1 MFAQYARID
10 NLNQHSKNRQ
20 FPASNP
26 LANLL
31 VIVVGALTIAIS
43 VVVGVVA
50 FFALMGVVLCLAL
63 ILGVRA
69 WWINRRISAGR
80 RRETTQPGLAAHE
93 SQTIEGEFRVVT
105 ADEKQTPKH

>member
-1 MFAQYARID
+1 M
-10 NLNQHSKNRQ
+10 NQHNKNRQ

-50 FFALMGVVLCLAL
+50 FFALMGVVLCFAV
-63 ILGVRA
+63 ILGVRS
-69 WWINRRISAGR
+69 WWITRRMQGGR
-80 RRETTQPGLAAHE
+80 RQRTTQQGRSGHD
-93 SQTIEGEFRVVT
+93 SQTIEGEYRVIA
-105 ADEKQTPKH
+105 ADKKNPPKN

>member
-1 MFAQYARID
+1 MNR
-10 NLNQHSKNRQ
+10 HSKNKR

-31 VIVVGALTIAIS
+31 VIVVGALTIAVS

-50 FFALMGVVLCLAL
+50 FFALMGVVICLAL

-69 WWINRRISAGR
+69 WWINRKIQAGR
-80 RRETTQPGLAAHE
+80 PKNTSQQGQATHE
-93 SQTIEGEFRVVT
+93 SQTIEGEYRVV
-105 ADEKQTPKH
+105 AAGNKKKPKN

>member
-1 MFAQYARID
+1 V
-10 NLNQHSKNRQ
+10 NQHSKNRQ

-31 VIVVGALTIAIS
+31 VIVVGALTIAVS

-50 FFALMGVVLCLAL
+50 FFALMGVVICLAL

-69 WWINRRISAGR
+69 WWINRKIQAGR
-80 RRETTQPGLAAHE
+80 PKNTSQQGQATHE
-93 SQTIEGEFRVVT
+93 SQTIEGEYRVV
-105 ADEKQTPKH
+105 AAGNKKKPKN

>member
-1 MFAQYARID
+1 MI
-10 NLNQHSKNRQ
+10 QHNKNRQ

-69 WWINRRISAGR
+69 WWINRRISTGQRQNTAK
-80 RRETTQPGLAAHE
+80 PAARKHE
-93 SQTIEGEFRVVT
+93 SETIEGEFRVI
-105 ADEKQTPKH
+105 AANDKKTPKH

>member
-1 MFAQYARID
+1 MLGQQARID
-10 NLNQHSKNRQ
+10 NLNQHNRNRQ

-63 ILGVRA
+63 VLGVRA
-69 WWINRRISAGR
+69 WWINRRISSGHRQNTARPGR
-80 RRETTQPGLAAHE
+80 AAQE
-93 SQTIEGEFRVVT
+93 SRTIEGEYRVV
-105 ADEKQTPKH
+105 AANNKKKPGH

>member
-1 MFAQYARID
+1 M
-10 NLNQHSKNRQ
+10 NQHGKNRQ

-50 FFALMGVVLCLAL
+50 FFALMGVVLCFAV

-69 WWINRRISAGR
+69 WWINRRIRSGR
-80 RRETTQPGLAAHE
+80 QQNATQQGGGAHD
-93 SQTIEGEFRVVT
+93 SQTIEGEYRVVE
-105 ADEKQTPKH
+105 ADNKTTPKH

>member
-1 MFAQYARID
+1 
-10 NLNQHSKNRQ
+10 LNQQSKNRQ

-50 FFALMGVVLCLAL
+50 FFALMGVVLLLAS

-69 WWINRRISAGR
+69 WWINRRISR
-80 RRETTQPGLAAHE
+80 KSRNNTTPSDHKVHE
-93 SQTIEGEFRVVT
+93 SQTIEGEFRVVA
-105 ADEKQTPKH
+105 ADDKKTPKH